1 MPGTSMS
8 DLVGRRTLIAG
19 DVGAGKTSLT
29 RSLLEEALEMGL
41 DDVTVIDMAPRA
53 VDIDGVPV
61 GGTLINADARGI
73 RYLQTG
79 DIKTPRLSARTPEEL
94 LRLADHNRDKVESL
108 LEAFDTEPSSILFI
122 NDISIYLQRGNLD
135 RLWET
140 LLKADSVIANGYV
153 GERLKDD
160 LGTGLSRDERRR
172 MDELA
177 SRMDEVIRI

>member
-1 MPGTSMS
+1 LPDTSMR
-8 DLVGRRTLIAG
+8 DLVGRRTLIVG
-19 DVGAGKTSLT
+19 DVGAGKTRLT
-29 RSLLEEALEMGL
+29 RRLLEEALELGL
-41 DDVTVIDMAPRA
+41 DGVTVIDMAPRA

-61 GGTLINADARGI
+61 GGVLVNVDASGI
-73 RYLQTG
+73 RYLQTD
-79 DIKTPRLSARTPEEL
+79 DIKTPRLSARTSEGL
-94 LRLADHNRDKVESL
+94 LQLADHNREKVERL

-122 NDISIYLQRGNLD
+122 NDVSIYLQRGSLD

-140 LLKADSVIANGYV
+140 LLKADTVVANGYV

-177 SRMDEVIRI
+177 SRVAEVIRI

>member
-1 MPGTSMS
+1 MLDTSMS

-19 DVGAGKTSLT
+19 DVGAGKTRLT
-29 RSLLEEALEMGL
+29 RRLLEEALEMGL

-61 GGTLINADARGI
+61 GGVLVTVDASGI
-73 RYLQTG
+73 RYLQAD

-94 LRLADHNRDKVESL
+94 LQLADHNRDKVERL

-122 NDISIYLQRGNLD
+122 NDVSIYLQRGSLD

-140 LLKADSVIANGYV
+140 LLKADTVVANGYV

-160 LGTGLSRDERRR
+160 LGTGLSRDESQR

-177 SRMDEVIRI
+177 SRVDEVIRI